1 MATVGRWRRRGAAA
15 DDASALDPEVVGAL
29 RATHLLLVPT
39 TASVDDV
46 SDLLRA
52 RVPLAG
58 DLAKDGEVAL
68 GRHSRLTGPYILSM
82 EDAVA
87 AGVPLPWTV
96 VYALEAPVER
106 EDPPLAGVDDRD
118 GFAQSFPGGLPWRE
132 EGRTLGLLVAMAR
145 RVGGAVRIGGPGGGP
160 DRLVQP
166 DPHRAVDHVVHSP
179 FWVEPGTLLGVVTR
193 EVPTARLAA
202 EGETWQG
209 PAESA
214 YTGALIL
221 SDLATEVVDPTGTLA
236 RHATSGQVDKHALG
250 APDPVDAYAV
260 IAPLGP
266 GGHHGAVEVLVH
278 VADPDEPA
286 ARHEDWG
293 GRPFVTYEVRWL
305 CSETDAF
312 ERERRVPDERY
323 LAVRSRVAPVV
334 VAVTRAV
341 VEATSGIV
349 TDEDGFWL
357 DRYRL

>member
-1 MATVGRWRRRGAAA
+1 MANVGRWRRRGPEGAAPF
-15 DDASALDPEVVGAL
+15 DPDVLAAL
-29 RATHLLLVPT
+29 RTAHLLLVPT
-39 TASVDDV
+39 TASSDEV
-46 SDLLRA
+46 SDLVRA

-68 GRHSRLTGPYILSM
+68 GRLSRLTGPYVLTM

-106 EDPPLAGVDDRD
+106 EDPPPTGADDRD
-118 GFAQSFPGGLPWRE
+118 GFAQAFPAGLPWRE
-132 EGRTLGLLVAMAR
+132 EGRALQLLVAMAR
-145 RVGGAVRIGGPGGGP
+145 RVGGAVRVGAS
-160 DRLVQP
+160 DRLIQP

-179 FWVEPGTLLGVVTR
+179 FWLEPETLRGVVAR

-202 EGETWQG
+202 EGETWTG
-209 PAESA
+209 PTEAA

-221 SDLATEVVDPTGTLA
+221 ADIAHEVVDSQGTVA
-236 RHATSGQVDKHALG
+236 RHAAGAQVDMASLG
-250 APDPVDAYAV
+250 APDLFDAYAV

-278 VADPDEPA
+278 VAEPDEPA
-286 ARHEDWG
+286 ARGEDWG
-293 GRPFVTYEVRWL
+293 RRPFATYEVRWL
-305 CSETDAF
+305 CTDIDAA
-312 ERERRVPDERY
+312 ERERRRPDERFV
-323 LAVRSRVAPVV
+323 AVRDRVAPVV
-334 VAVTRAV
+334 VAVTGAV
-341 VEATSGIV
+341 VEGTSGIV

>member
-1 MATVGRWRRRGAAA
+1 MATVGRRRRRDPDGATPF
-15 DDASALDPEVVGAL
+15 DQDVLGAL
-29 RATHLLLVPT
+29 RAAHLLLAPT
-39 TASVDDV
+39 TSSADDV
-46 SDLLRA
+46 SDLVRA

-58 DLAKDGEVAL
+58 DLATDGEVAL
-68 GRHSRLTGPYILSM
+68 GRLSRLTGPYVLTM

-96 VYALEAPVER
+96 AYALEAPVER

-118 GFAQSFPGGLPWRE
+118 GFAQAFPQGLPWRE
-132 EGRTLGLLVAMAR
+132 EGRALQLLVAMAR
-145 RVGGAVRIGGPGGGP
+145 RIGGAVRVAAS
-160 DRLVQP
+160 DRLIQP
-166 DPHRAVDHVVHSP
+166 DADRAVDHVVHSP
-179 FWVEPGTLLGVVTR
+179 FWLEPEMLRGVVAR

-202 EGETWQG
+202 EGERWTG
-209 PAESA
+209 PTEAA

-221 SDLATEVVDPTGTLA
+221 SDVARDVVDTEGTVAKHA
-236 RHATSGQVDKHALG
+236 RGAQVDMAGPG
-250 APDPVDAYAV
+250 APDVLDAYAV

-286 ARHEDWG
+286 ARGQEWG
-293 GRPFVTYEVRWL
+293 RRPFVTYEVRWL
-305 CSETDAF
+305 CADLDAA
-312 ERERRVPDERY
+312 ERERRRPDERFV
-323 LAVRSRVAPVV
+323 AVRNRVAPVV

-341 VEATSGIV
+341 LEGTSGIV